1 VRSVDR
7 KVGSVDVVALN
18 HHLKYFGL
26 MNSAFLH
33 KVNDLVLDCHG
44 VIHVVVELHL
54 DLVLELP
61 ILFEEL
67 LIIDR
72 VRKVFVILG

>member
-1 VRSVDR
+1 
-7 KVGSVDVVALN
+7 
-18 HHLKYFGL
+18 